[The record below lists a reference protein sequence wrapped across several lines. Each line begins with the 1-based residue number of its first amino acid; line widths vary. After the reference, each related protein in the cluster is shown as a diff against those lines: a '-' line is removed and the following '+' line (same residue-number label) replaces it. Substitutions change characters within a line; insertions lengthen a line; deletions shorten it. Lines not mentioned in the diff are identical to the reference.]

1 MVLPLEALHSNSI
14 VEELLRDTVDT
25 ISTTPFCL
33 LVMEPMETLELTTGF
48 SRTLGELLGVKMVTL
63 ELREPQRNT
72 QLEHAE
78 FISTTLIQLSLLLLN
93 EVTKIHFTEK
103 N

>member
-1 MVLPLEALHSNSI
+1 

-78 FISTTLIQLSLLLLN
+78 FVHLYNSYPT
-93 EVTKIHFTEK
+93 FTPPARIEEYHK
-103 N
+103 HGLGILFFQ